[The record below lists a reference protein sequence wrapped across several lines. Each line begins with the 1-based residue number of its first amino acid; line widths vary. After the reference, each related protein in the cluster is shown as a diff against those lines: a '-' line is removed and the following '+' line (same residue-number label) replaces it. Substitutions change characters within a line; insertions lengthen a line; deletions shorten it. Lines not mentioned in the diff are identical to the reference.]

1 MTYLFGKPEV
11 LACHRVASN
20 SYILM
25 LRHPHIAGTL
35 EISTNYSWGAAQE
48 SLKVC
53 TSKGIYRLSQMDELT
68 YEASPSTILGIPFEK
83 VHPYN
88 KTIEQLYNRNNFTP
102 TLPNNQ
108 VHSQGY
114 FNEIQTFADAVEG
127 HEAHILSSIE
137 TIKSTYQLI
146 ETIRTP

>member
-1 MTYLFGKPEV
+1 
-11 LACHRVASN
+11 
-20 SYILM
+20 
-25 LRHPHIAGTL
+25 
-35 EISTNYSWGAAQE
+35 
-48 SLKVC
+48 
-53 TSKGIYRLSQMDELT
+53 MDELT

-108 VHSQGY
+108 IHSQGY

-127 HEAHILSSIE
+127 HETHILSSIE